1 MDHKKMIRE
10 VTMNANGQSTPARI
24 LLYSTA
30 AVILTIGMQQIATI
44 LVPVFFSIFAF
55 LIFAPLVHW
64 FLKKGVPGTVSVGLA
79 ILFFIIVAM
88 GTGFLVVGSLLQ
100 LSSRIP
106 NYETQLMETL
116 ENLSIYLPSVGFSVE
131 SILRDVGAF
140 AFSLTAGILTGV
152 LDAGTTT
159 GLIIITTTFLL
170 LDAAGAPKKVQKV
183 AEKQSLLLS
192 QTTEFG
198 RSLVNYI
205 VIRTETNLIGG
216 IGTAVLLLIGGI
228 DFAIL
233 WGFLTFLFGYI
244 PYLGFIL
251 AALPP
256 MLLALFEY
264 GVIGALAVL
273 VGVSLVNALVENIL
287 FPSLAG
293 KGLKLSPSVVFLSLF
308 YWAYVL
314 GTPGALIAIPL
325 TMVLKIIL
333 ESFEETRWLAKLM
346 ESSGS
351 EDKGEKK
358 SGRKRTLKTPEN
370 APAGPVRK

>member
-1 MDHKKMIRE
+1 
-10 VTMNANGQSTPARI
+10 MNANSHSIPAKV

-44 LVPVFFSIFAF
+44 LVPVFFSIFAY

-64 FLKKGVPGTVSVGLA
+64 LQRKGIPGGVSVGLV
-79 ILFFIIVAM
+79 ILLFIIVVI
-88 GTGFLVVGSLLQ
+88 GTGLLVAGSLLQ

-106 NYETQLMETL
+106 NYETQLMGTL
-116 ENLSIYLPSVGFSVE
+116 EDLAIYLPSAGFSVE
-131 SILRDVGAF
+131 SILRDIGAF
-140 AFSLTAGILTGV
+140 AFSLTAGILTGI
-152 LDAGTTT
+152 LNAGTTT
-159 GLIIITTTFLL
+159 GLIIVTTTFLL
-170 LDAAGAPKKVQKV
+170 LDAAGAPKKVQKE
-183 AEKQSLLLS
+183 AEKQSFLLS

-205 VIRTETNLIGG
+205 VIRTKTNLIGG
-216 IGTAVLLLIGGI
+216 FGTALLLLIGGI

-233 WGFLTFLFGYI
+233 WGILTFLLGYI

-256 MLLALFEY
+256 MLLGLFKY
-264 GVIGALAVL
+264 GPLGALAIL
-273 VGVSLVNALVENIL
+273 VGISLVNMLVENVL

-293 KGLKLSPSVVFLSLF
+293 KGLKLSPSIVFLSLF

-314 GTPGALIAIPL
+314 GTAGALIAIPL
-325 TMVLKIIL
+325 TMVVKIIL

-351 EDKGEKK
+351 SDQGE
-358 SGRKRTLKTPEN
+358 EN
-370 APAGPVRK
+370 AGENAL

>member
-1 MDHKKMIRE
+1 MIKE
-10 VTMNANGQSTPARI
+10 VTMNANSHSTPARI

-55 LIFAPLVHW
+55 LIFAPLIHW
-64 FLKKGVPGTVSVGLA
+64 LQKKGVPGTVSVGLA
-79 ILFFIIVAM
+79 ILFFITVAM

-170 LDAAGAPKKVQKV
+170 LDAAGAPKRVQKE

-192 QTTEFG
+192 QTIEFG

-233 WGFLTFLFGYI
+233 WGFLTFLLGYI

-251 AALPP
+251 AAFPP

-273 VGVSLVNALVENIL
+273 VGISLINALVENIL

-325 TMVLKIIL
+325 TMVVKIIL

-358 SGRKRTLKTPEN
+358 SGRKPTLKTPED
-370 APAGPVRK
+370 APVGPLCK

>member
-1 MDHKKMIRE
+1 
-10 VTMNANGQSTPARI
+10 
-24 LLYSTA
+24 
-30 AVILTIGMQQIATI
+30 
-44 LVPVFFSIFAF
+44 
-55 LIFAPLVHW
+55 
-64 FLKKGVPGTVSVGLA
+64 
-79 ILFFIIVAM
+79 M
-88 GTGFLVVGSLLQ
+88 GTGFLVAGSLLQ

-170 LDAAGAPKKVQKV
+170 LDAAGAPKKVKKE

-233 WGFLTFLFGYI
+233 WGFLTFLLGYI

-264 GVIGALAVL
+264 GIIGALAVL
-273 VGVSLVNALVENIL
+273 VGISLVNALVENII

-325 TMVLKIIL
+325 TMVVKMIL

-358 SGRKRTLKTPEN
+358 SGRKRTLKTPED
-370 APAGPVRK
+370 APVEPVYK